1 MGLCLYMALFAPYN
15 PMQLGGIPSFT
26 LAPKMNVLKFGSPLF
41 LGPRLIHQHKADEE
55 GGCVSVKREI
65 ASNLA
70 VVDIQLNCDMLSGLN
85 SKSDN
90 QCLREEASAFQLFQ
104 EHQVYKRLQLT
115 PDKYFS
121 QLKTTAFKKVS
132 FFYRFSV

>member
-1 MGLCLYMALFAPYN
+1 M
-15 PMQLGGIPSFT
+15 
-26 LAPKMNVLKFGSPLF
+26 
-41 LGPRLIHQHKADEE
+41 
-55 GGCVSVKREI
+55 SVKREI

-70 VVDIQLNCDMLSGLN
+70 VVDIQLNCDMLSALN

-132 FFYRFSV
+132 FLGWMNPSLSTFLKYVFYELSYS